1 MNQGLKENKV
11 LRRMLAMVVQMGNY
25 LNHGTAKGNS
35 KGFKIG
41 LIAELSQIK
50 SIKQSKDKS
59 DKISVLDFLILNY
72 LEQDQNIDILGFCHN
87 IQMLCEQAARI
98 DLQLLE
104 KGANQLKSDVE
115 YLSK

>member
-11 LRRMLAMVVQMGNY
+11 LRKMLAMVVQMGNY

-41 LIAELSQIK
+41 LLAELPQIK

-59 DKISVLDFLILNY
+59 DKISVLDFIIMNY
-72 LEQDQNIDILGFCHN
+72 IEQDSQVDILGFCHN

-98 DLQLLE
+98 DI
-104 KGANQLKSDVE
+104 NQL
-115 YLSK
+115 